1 VASIV
6 HKKYVHYE
14 THNKTASAWVSPVA
28 GRQAPN
34 LTLPHVSTG
43 RTLLLSLTEEQLG
56 GGAAAAAP
64 SFFLNELRPFQS
76 NQIGAGVINACK
88 CW

>member
-1 VASIV
+1 V
-6 HKKYVHYE
+6 HKKHVHYE
-14 THNKTASAWVSPVA
+14 TNNKTASAWVSPVA

-76 NQIGAGVINACK
+76 NQIGARVINACN